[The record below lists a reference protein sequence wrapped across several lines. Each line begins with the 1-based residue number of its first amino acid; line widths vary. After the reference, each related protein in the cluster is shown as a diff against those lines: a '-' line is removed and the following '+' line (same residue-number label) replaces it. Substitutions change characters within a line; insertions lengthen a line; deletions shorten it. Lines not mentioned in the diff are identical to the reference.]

1 MLVRNSINI
10 PSVTLDGMILEFGK
24 RRHTK
29 DAVCEMG
36 VFRRE
41 GRQEILHH
49 STTYITDDKE
59 LVRYL
64 RKVSRAGRFP
74 LIVSYGV
81 SRLNDGESQRY
92 ASAVDEA
99 GISCAGLLHLYRAK
113 GMLMAEGWLREGER
127 FEPVDMLKTP
137 GPGMGA
143 LSVGPLWP
151 LQNMEAGPENT
162 PKADEKY
169 HDNPQEVADLSR
181 LILRLGEGDMA
192 RGQAIHNRTENL
204 RVAQVG
210 CGRMGSKVL
219 IELAKSG
226 VARRGGK
233 FLIDADLVEEAN
245 RDVMLLPESSVGKP
259 KAEELAKLALALD
272 PGALVIPIVGTIS
285 DRIAAEAAMSSDII
299 INCTDNDAAVVGT
312 EVLARRCNRVH
323 FALTGGTA
331 YTKSGAVAV
340 GGDMRLSLCG
350 CKRCTIC
357 FGDVDWRGAM
367 KELSRTAEQEK
378 NERLNNDWM
387 KERPGSDGGV
397 LCSVTGGFMHTFWR
411 LLQGK
416 QRRSL
421 WMHYDANGEVPG
433 WHDWT
438 TRARRY
444 CRFCGRNGIGGLG
457 DWKKNNEWR
466 L

>member
-1 MLVRNSINI
+1 
-10 PSVTLDGMILEFGK
+10 VTFDSLILEFGK
-24 RRHTK
+24 RWRAK
-29 DAVCEMG
+29 VAVCEMG
-36 VFRRE
+36 VLRRE
-41 GRQEILHH
+41 RSQEFLHH
-49 STTYITDDKE
+49 STMYVTDDKE
-59 LVRYL
+59 LVRFL
-64 RKVSRAGRFP
+64 RKVSRAGGFP

-81 SRLNDGESQRY
+81 SNLKDSESQRY

-99 GISCAGLLHLYRAK
+99 GILFAGLLHLYRAQ
-113 GMLMAEGWLREGER
+113 GMLMAEGWLREGEQ
-127 FEPVDMLKTP
+127 FEPVDVLKTP

-151 LQNMEAGPENT
+151 LQNMEAGRKNT
-162 PKADEKY
+162 SKADDKY
-169 HDNPQEVADLSR
+169 HDNQQEMADRSR
-181 LILRLGEGDMA
+181 LIARLGEGDMA
-192 RGQAIHNRTENL
+192 RGQAILNRAEEL
-204 RVAQVG
+204 RVALVG
-210 CGRMGSKVL
+210 CGRLQSKVQ

-226 VARRGGK
+226 IGRRGGK
-233 FLIDADLVEEAN
+233 FFIDADLVEEAN
-245 RDVMLLPESSVGKP
+245 RDVMLLPKSSVGKP

-272 PGALVIPIVGTIS
+272 PGSIVIPIVGTIS

-299 INCTDNDAAVVGT
+299 INSTDNDPAVVGT

-331 YTKSGAVAV
+331 YTKSRAVAI
-340 GGDMRLSLCG
+340 GGDMKLSLCG
-350 CKRCTIC
+350 CKKCTVC
-357 FGDVDWRGAM
+357 FGDLDWRHAL
-367 KELSRTAEQEK
+367 KELSRTAEQEQ

-387 KERPGSDGGV
+387 EERPGSDGGV

-438 TRARRY
+438 MKARRY
-444 CRFCGRNGIGGLG
+444 CRFCGQNGIGGHG